1 MKNKNLAFTLAE
13 VLITLGV
20 IGVVSAMTIPTL
32 INKCQKVVL
41 AKQAQKEYAMWTQ
54 VFKRILADDNTTSL
68 SATEAWSKIVENPVI
83 FFRDP
88 VHGTASIF
96 LDQLAKY
103 VKISYSNA
111 QVNKKYYDKDNR
123 STQTTYNNY
132 FIYLANGAQIFN
144 YSFFKNPKQ
153 KTDEV
158 CKNIKALGG
167 SMCSY
172 IAYFYIDINGDKGP
186 NIMGRD
192 IFWFFI
198 SDEGILYPYG
208 GKDYALFGFQTDLAS
223 NSIYWKKAYS
233 GTKEQNAKK
242 VGELRAGQ
250 LMEEGWKMTY

>member
-1 MKNKNLAFTLAE
+1 
-13 VLITLGV
+13 
-20 IGVVSAMTIPTL
+20 
-32 INKCQKVVL
+32 
-41 AKQAQKEYAMWTQ
+41 MWTQ

-96 LDQLAKY
+96 LNQLAKY

-123 STQTTYNNY
+123 STQSTYNDY
-132 FIYLANGAQIFN
+132 FIYLANGAQIF
-144 YSFFKNPKQ
+144 YYAFYKDPIQ
-153 KTDEV
+153 RTDEV

-172 IAYFYIDINGDKGP
+172 IAYFDIDINGNKGP
-186 NIMGRD
+186 NIVGRD
-192 IFWFFI
+192 ILVFYV

-208 GKDYALFGFQTDLAS
+208 GKDYALFSTQTDLAS
-223 NSIYWKKAYS
+223 NAFYWKNVYS
-233 GTKEQNAKK
+233 GTKTQNAGKSSIF
-242 VGELRAGQ
+242 RTGQ

>member
-1 MKNKNLAFTLAE
+1 
-13 VLITLGV
+13 
-20 IGVVSAMTIPTL
+20 MTIPTL

-68 SATEAWSKIVENPVI
+68 SATEAWSKIVENSVSSSTNPVNT
-83 FFRDP
+83 
-88 VHGTASIF
+88 TATIF

-208 GKDYALFGFQTDLAS
+208 GKDFALFGNQNDLAT
-223 NSIYWKKAYS
+223 SIQYWKNIYN
-233 GTKEQNAKK
+233 GTKAENAKK
-242 VGELRAGQ
+242 SGLFRAGQ
-250 LMEEGWKMTY
+250 LMDEGWKMTY

>member
-68 SATEAWSKIVENPVI
+68 SATEAWSKIDSSYTSDLTSE
-83 FFRDP
+83 FWDEL
-88 VHGTASIF
+88 G
-96 LDQLAKY
+96 KY
-103 VKISYSNA
+103 VKISPSPYHFTKS
-111 QVNKKYYDKDNR
+111 YYISDEHSSKN
-123 STQTTYNNY
+123 QY
-132 FIYLANGAQIFN
+132 FGRPINLPNGAQIFN
-144 YSFFKNPKQ
+144 YFFFKNPTQ

-167 SMCSY
+167 SMCNF
-172 IAYFYIDINGDKGP
+172 IAYFVLDVNGDEGP
-186 NIMGRD
+186 NTSGRD

-250 LMEEGWKMTY
+250 LMEEGWKMNY